1 MEGTIRETR
10 YNFTQVNNDFID
22 GEMLSAN
29 GEYVKVYLLLLRYAG
44 DSSLDITDAIISK
57 IADKL
62 DCTEKDVL
70 RALGYWQSKGIIEGT
85 SLATD
90 AAKDKEKIEMKRLL
104 VMATRHLQKQL
115 TMLEVNTV
123 YYIYHDLKFS
133 YELTNYLFEYCAG
146 KGKANLNYMKKVAE
160 NWHENNITTVQ
171 QAKDHTDQN
180 FTFCY
185 KVLSAFGIKGRNA
198 VPLEIDYCNKW
209 LKELGFSQE
218 MVLKACERVMLKTHK
233 PSFLKADELLVEWKR
248 LGIIE
253 PDQILKQEETNKE
266 KKASTT
272 TPSKAKP
279 ETFRRDYDMSSLEKQ
294 LLNIT

>member
-1 MEGTIRETR
+1 MEGTIRDTG

-44 DSSLDITDAIISK
+44 DGSMNITDAIISK

-62 DCTEKDVL
+62 DCPEKDVL
-70 RALGYWQSKGIIEGT
+70 RALEYWHSKGLLEGNGLT
-85 SLATD
+85 ED
-90 AAKDKEKIEMKRLL
+90 AAKEKEKIEMRRLL
-104 VMATRHLQKQL
+104 VMATKHLQKQL
-115 TMLEVNTV
+115 TITEVNVV

-133 YELTNYLFEYCAG
+133 YELTNYLFEYCVS
-146 KGKANLNYMKKVAE
+146 KGKANLGYMKKVAE
-160 NWHENNITTVQ
+160 NWHENKVTTVQ

-180 FTFCY
+180 YVFCY

-198 VPLEIDYCNKW
+198 AQVEIDYCNKW

-218 MVLKACERVMLKTHK
+218 MVLKACEKVMLKTHK
-233 PSFLKADELLVEWKR
+233 PSFVKADEILNEWKK
-248 LGIIE
+248 LGITE
-253 PDQILKQEETNKE
+253 PGQLSEYDEM
-266 KKASTT
+266 KKAKKTSATHV
-272 TPSKAKP
+272 KAKP
-279 ETFRRDYDMSSLEKQ
+279 ETFKREYDMSALEKQ

>member
-1 MEGTIRETR
+1 MEGTIRDTG

-44 DSSLDITDAIISK
+44 DRSLDITEAIISK

-62 DCTEKDVL
+62 DCPEKDVL
-70 RALGYWQSKGIIEGT
+70 RALEYWEKKGILEGQ
-85 SLATD
+85 SLKED
-90 AAKDKEKIEMKRLL
+90 ESKKKEKVEMGRLL
-104 VMATRHLQKQL
+104 VMATKHMGCQL
-115 TMLEVNTV
+115 TMSNVNDV
-123 YYIYHDLKFS
+123 YYIYHDLGFS
-133 YELTNYLFEYCAG
+133 YELTNYLFEYCAR
-146 KGKANLNYMKKVAE
+146 KGKTNISYIKKVAE
-160 NWHENNITTVQ
+160 NWHENKVTTVQ

-180 FTFCY
+180 YVFCY

-198 VPLEIDYCNKW
+198 AQVEIDYCNKW
-209 LKELGFSQE
+209 VKELGFSQE

-233 PSFLKADELLVEWKR
+233 PSFVKADEILNEWKK

-253 PDQILKQEETNKE
+253 PGQLSEYDEM
-266 KKASTT
+266 KKAKKSSAK
-272 TPSKAKP
+272 PVKAKP
-279 ETFRRDYDMSSLEKQ
+279 ETFEREYDMSALEKQ

>member
-1 MEGTIRETR
+1 MEGTIRDTG

-44 DSSLDITDAIISK
+44 DGSLNITDAIISK

-62 DCTEKDVL
+62 DCPEKDVL
-70 RALGYWQSKGIIEGT
+70 RALEYWRSKGLLEGNGLT
-85 SLATD
+85 ED
-90 AAKDKEKIEMKRLL
+90 AAKEKEKIEMRRLL
-104 VMATRHLQKQL
+104 VMATKHLQKQL
-115 TMLEVNTV
+115 TITEVNVV

-133 YELTNYLFEYCAG
+133 YELANYLFEYCVS
-146 KGKANLNYMKKVAE
+146 KGKANLGYMKKVAE
-160 NWHENNITTVQ
+160 NWHENKVTTVQ

-180 FTFCY
+180 YMFCY

-198 VPLEIDYCNKW
+198 AQVEIDYCNKW
-209 LKELGFSQE
+209 LKELGFTQE

-233 PSFLKADELLVEWKR
+233 PSFVKADEILNEWKN
-248 LGIIE
+248 LGITE
-253 PDQILKQEETNKE
+253 PGQLTEYDEMKKE
-266 KKASTT
+266 KKTTT
-272 TPSKAKP
+272 TPVKAKP
-279 ETFRRDYDMSSLEKQ
+279 ETFKREYDMSALEKQ

>member
-1 MEGTIRETR
+1 MGSIFREMQ

-44 DSSLDITDAIISK
+44 DTSFDITEAVITK
-57 IADKL
+57 LADKL

-70 RALGYWQSKGIIEGT
+70 RAIDYWEKEGLIERNV
-85 SLATD
+85 LQEDEA
-90 AAKDKEKIEMKRLL
+90 KEKEKLEMRRLL
-104 VMATRHLQKQL
+104 VMATKHLQKQL
-115 TMLEVNTV
+115 IITEVNTV

-133 YELTNYLFEYCAG
+133 YELTNYLFEYCTS
-146 KGKANLNYMKKVAE
+146 KGKANLGYIKKVAE
-160 NWHENNITTVQ
+160 NWHENKVTTVQ

-180 FTFCY
+180 YTFCY
-185 KVLSAFGIKGRNA
+185 KVLAAFGIKGRNA
-198 VPLEIDYCNKW
+198 AQVEIDYCNKW

-233 PSFLKADELLVEWKR
+233 PSFVKADEILNEWKN
-248 LGIIE
+248 LGITE
-253 PDQILKQEETNKE
+253 PGQLTEYDDMKRA

-272 TPSKAKP
+272 PVKAKP
-279 ETFRRDYDMSSLEKQ
+279 ETFKREYDMSALEKQ